1 MRLAVLDGR
10 VPVVVKD
17 GVAIDVSDVVGTTT
31 SAAGPWGAWLEAGH
45 GLAELRAI
53 DLDGLPSTALDESR
67 LSAPLGRPRKIVAAP
82 VNYLDHKVEM
92 SEQKSIAD
100 YGVFLKAGTS
110 VVGPHDVV
118 ELPYTDKR
126 TDQEGELALVVGRTA
141 RHVGVEDA
149 LDHVFAYT
157 CGLDISLRS
166 TEDRSTRKSFDT
178 FTPIGPWLVTAD
190 EVPDP
195 DSLDLRCWVAG
206 DLRQHTN
213 TSELLFSVAEL
224 IAYASSV
231 MTLEPGDVILTGTPA
246 GVGPL
251 NDGDTVRV
259 EIGSLGVL
267 EVKVSGAPAVPYA
280 TRPQGR
286 VGAPV
291 GAVPHLAGGHS

>member
-10 VPVVVKD
+10 TPVVIKD
-17 GVAIDVSDVVGTTT
+17 GVAIDVTTVVGTTP
-31 SAAGPWGAWLEAGH
+31 SVAGPWGAWLEAGH
-45 GLAELRAI
+45 GLA
-53 DLDGLPSTALDESR
+53 DLHGLDLEALPSSALDESR
-67 LSAPLGRPRKIVAAP
+67 LTAPLARPRKIVAAP
-82 VNYLDHKVEM
+82 VNYLDHQVEM

-110 VVGPHDVV
+110 VVGPGETV
-118 ELPYTDKR
+118 ELPYDDKR
-126 TDQEGELALVVGRTA
+126 TDQEGELALVIGRTA
-141 RHVGVEDA
+141 RHVAVEDA

-190 EVPDP
+190 EIADP
-195 DSLDLRCWVAG
+195 DALELKCWVAG
-206 DLRQHTN
+206 DLRQHTT
-213 TSELLFSVAEL
+213 TSELLFSVPEL

-231 MTLEPGDVILTGTPA
+231 MTLEPGDVLLTGTPA

-251 NDGDTVRV
+251 SDGDTVRV
-259 EIGSLGVL
+259 EIASVGTL
-267 EVKVSGAPAVPYA
+267 EVGVSGTPAVPYA

-286 VGAPV
+286 VGALP
-291 GAVPHLAGGHS
+291 A